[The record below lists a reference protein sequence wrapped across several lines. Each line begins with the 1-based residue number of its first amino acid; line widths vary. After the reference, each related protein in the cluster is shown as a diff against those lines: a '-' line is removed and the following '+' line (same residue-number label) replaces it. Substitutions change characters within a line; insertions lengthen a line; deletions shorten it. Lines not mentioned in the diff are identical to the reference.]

1 MLPTSRLLALLLL
14 LPLGA
19 CATKRD
25 VRDLQAEMRSLAMR
39 QDSAVLALQST
50 NRSLRDS
57 ISTLS
62 EFLFEMRGE
71 NNNQMLAIQDQLLR
85 IGELTGQSQR
95 SLASLRDQVEQQR
108 RQQLAAPPPVTRPD
122 STGQD
127 ESVLPG
133 TGGPARGDAEEM
145 YNAANTQF
153 NRGSYSVARGAF
165 QQFLTQFP
173 NHALA
178 PAAHIRLG
186 EILAQEN
193 RLEEAA
199 AEYLKVRERFP
210 NDPEVPNALFR
221 AGAAYLEMEDFALA
235 RQYLETVVN
244 SYPDHPAAQLAQ
256 DRLNDIP

>member
-14 LPLGA
+14 MPLGA

-39 QDSAVLALQST
+39 QDSAVLALQAT

-57 ISTLS
+57 LSVLS

-71 NNNQMLAIQDQLLR
+71 TNNQMIGVQDQLLR
-85 IGELTGQSQR
+85 IGELVGQSQR
-95 SLASLRDQVEQQR
+95 SVAGLRDQFEQQR
-108 RQQLAAPPPVTRPD
+108 RQQLAAPPPVARPD
-122 STGQD
+122 STADD
-127 ESVLPG
+127 ESVVPG
-133 TGGPARGDAEEM
+133 TGGRACSNADEM

-165 QQFLTQFP
+165 QQFLSQCP

-178 PAAHIRLG
+178 PSAHIRLG

-199 AEYLKVRERFP
+199 IEYLKVRERFP
-210 NDPEVPNALFR
+210 NAAEVPDALYR
-221 AGAAYLEMEDFALA
+221 AGAAYLEMENFDLA

-244 SYPDHPAAQLAQ
+244 SYGDHAIAELAQ
-256 DRLNDIP
+256 ERLNDIP

>member
-1 MLPTSRLLALLLL
+1 LLALLLL

-39 QDSAVLALQST
+39 QDSAVLALQAT

-108 RQQLAAPPPVTRPD
+108 RQQLAAPPPPVTRPD
-122 STGQD
+122 STGPD

-133 TGGPARGDAEEM
+133 TGGPARGNADEM
-145 YNAANTQF
+145 YNAAMTQY
-153 NRGSYSVARGAF
+153 NRGSLSVARSAF
-165 QQFLTQFP
+165 QQFLSQFP
-173 NHALA
+173 NHTLA
-178 PAAHIRLG
+178 PSAHIRLG
-186 EILAQEN
+186 EIYATEN

-210 NDPEVPNALFR
+210 DSNEVPDALYH